1 MIKNSNFHTTTLSKT
16 QTPHMNYNKKIMT
29 ETLIQ
34 CDMSIH
40 SVIKSSSIPQS
51 SKLPSGRNRR
61 IIMGIFLALQRNNKR
76 SVLFLLFKIKLVE
89 RQKYKLVKI
98 LSINT
103 RLLMLMLIIIN
114 NENLS
119 ILLIWLPCQWSW
131 IEKF

>member
-1 MIKNSNFHTTTLSKT
+1 MIKIATFIQPLSPKHK
-16 QTPHMNYNKKIMT
+16 TPHMNYNKKIMT

-61 IIMGIFLALQRNNKR
+61 IIMGIFLALQGNNKR

-98 LSINT
+98 LNINT
-103 RLLMLMLIIIN
+103 TLDY
-114 NENLS
+114 
-119 ILLIWLPCQWSW
+119 
-131 IEKF
+131 